1 MLQIPINK
9 TGGIK
14 KKRKDRNLLFSHL
27 LPDKGYMWN
36 AFPTPGA
43 ERTSLVSGSEYKF
56 YYHTLRTE
64 DTRNNSQT
72 MPYDIATFVSID
84 VINGVLYYVLQ
95 GFAQYTVLYS
105 QVKKIVFVR

>member
-1 MLQIPINK
+1 
-9 TGGIK
+9 
-14 KKRKDRNLLFSHL
+14 
-27 LPDKGYMWN
+27 MWN

-72 MPYDIATFVSID
+72 MPYDIARFVSID